1 MIVFTIDCRTECG
14 ANAATTI
21 NAGNNEMKALATSAT
36 LRSTNSFSSVRS
48 QTFQKIERSTHS

>member
-1 MIVFTIDCRTECG
+1 MTVFTIDCRTECG

-21 NAGNNEMKALATSAT
+21 NAGKSEMNALAASAT

-48 QTFQKIERSTHS
+48 QIFQKTEA